1 MNRYH
6 NYTKEKILSFILD
19 HKESCFEWNDLV
31 MAFGWKRMSTEG
43 HLLMALIRPSMSE
56 MDRELLPE
64 RQMADNIKA
73 FAWDNKLQVIIGRE
87 MITGRMEDIDKVFF
101 LNKDFRELAEV
112 VDAPPMHSLRG
123 ARADE
128 IRVNNPFIG
137 GSSPSL
143 PDKQKR

>member
-112 VDAPPMHSLRG
+112 VDGEQGRTRSGLTT
-123 ARADE
+123 
-128 IRVNNPFIG
+128 
-137 GSSPSL
+137 PSL
-143 PDKQKR
+143 VVRVHHCPTNRSGKGRPP